1 MRRPVMAGNWKMNCN
16 NEEARELADGVVA
29 VAGQA
34 EAADVIVCPPATAL
48 STVYESVKNS
58 KVALGA
64 QNLFWEESGAYTGEV
79 SADML
84 LSCGC
89 RYVICGHSER
99 RGRFGTLDEADA
111 DDLAAVFGDTD
122 STVNRK
128 ARAALAAG
136 LKPIICCGEL
146 LSERQAGDTDDVVV
160 AQIKAALEGITA
172 EDCANVIFAYEPVWA
187 IGTGEVCD
195 ADEANRVCGLIR
207 ATIAEV
213 LGEQVAADMRVLYGG
228 SVKPENVEGLM
239 AQEHIDGGLVGGAS
253 LKADSFGELVK
264 AAEASAAG

>member
-1 MRRPVMAGNWKMNCN
+1 MRRPVMAGNWKMNCTN
-16 NEEARELADGVVA
+16 DEAGELADGVVA
-29 VAGQA
+29 LSGQA

-48 STVYESVKNS
+48 STVHAGVRNS

-79 SADML
+79 SAAML

-89 RYVICGHSER
+89 EYVICGHSER
-99 RGRFGTLDEADA
+99 RGRFGTLEPEDA
-111 DDLAAVFGDTD
+111 EDLAAVFGDTD

-128 ARAALAAG
+128 ARAALGAG
-136 LKPIICCGEL
+136 LRPIICCGEL
-146 LSERQAGDTDDVVV
+146 LSERQAGATDDVVV
-160 AQIKAALEGITA
+160 GQIKAALEGISA
-172 EDCANVIFAYEPVWA
+172 EDCERVIFAYEPVWA

-213 LGEQVAADMRVLYGG
+213 LGEQVAQDMRVLYGG
-228 SVKPENVEGLM
+228 SVKPDNVEGLM